1 MLLSSGSRSC
11 WAVETV
17 ASIEG
22 LVKSYERYV
31 GREWTRNVAP
41 QERVWFALYDPRD
54 ERRLRLRLGAFEEA
68 TVRAGHPWLACDL
81 TDEFACW
88 MASQDYRESYF
99 ESPEDLTEDLL
110 DDFAEQVAGA
120 VVDRL
125 NGPEADANT
134 LVAVYGVAALFGL
147 LRVSRL
153 LELISPEVR
162 GRLLV
167 FFPGEHENGSYR
179 LLDAR
184 DGWNYLA
191 IPITSDRASHES

>member
-1 MLLSSGSRSC
+1 MGN
-11 WAVETV
+11 V
-17 ASIEG
+17 EG
-22 LVKSYERYV
+22 LIKSYDRFV
-31 GREWTRNVAP
+31 AREWATNVAP
-41 QERVWFALYDPRD
+41 QERVWFALYEPRD
-54 ERRLRLRLGAFEEA
+54 ERRLRLRLSAFEEA
-68 TVRAGHPWLACDL
+68 TVRAGHPWVACDL
-81 TDEFACW
+81 TDEFARW

-110 DDFAEQVAGA
+110 DDLGEQVAGT
-120 VVDRL
+120 VVDALRKPDEI
-125 NGPEADANT
+125 NNAV
-134 LVAVYGVAALFGL
+134 VAVYGVAALFGL

-153 LELISPEVR
+153 LEMVSPEVR

-191 IPITSDRASHES
+191 IPISAQEGDNR